1 MSRKRRDKTIR
12 IKYYG
17 LIPVSKHGYLRS
29 SAITL
34 IVLGF
39 GLLLG
44 LAAGFLP
51 PLSTMWG
58 EPWREGERTLWP
70 WLYQYFYWF
79 VLAGLIAEV
88 IVTLR
93 MLRRFAELEAEQQA
107 RQAQHAS
114 QAEEAKT

>member
-17 LIPVSKHGYLRS
+17 LIPVTRRGYVRS
-29 SAITL
+29 SMITL
-34 IVLGF
+34 TVLGF

-44 LAAGFLP
+44 WAAGFLP

-58 EPWREGERTLWP
+58 ERWPQGELTPWP
-70 WLYQYFYWF
+70 WLYQYFYWL

-93 MLRRFAELEAEQQA
+93 MLRRFTELEAEQKA
-107 RQAQHAS
+107 RQAQHADH
-114 QAEEAKT
+114 AEEAKT